1 MLDELLKNNIKIGS
15 LRVHFTNGEVR
26 QYGHGLPCAQWIFHD
41 PDAPKRILRD
51 PELGLGVT
59 YMEKGWSTAEG
70 ALPALLKI
78 LLYNFQYPR
87 SRLHVFPK
95 LLRYFQQLNRVWM
108 SRRNVEFHY
117 DLDEWLFRC
126 FLDKEMHYSCAY
138 FNEPGVD
145 LEQAQRAKCEHIMR
159 KLSLRPGQRV
169 LDIGSGWGGL
179 ALFLAEQ
186 AGVHV
191 TGLTLSREQLRV
203 AEQAAHKRGLKNS
216 VRFLSQD
223 YRQHQ
228 GQYDRIV
235 SVGMFE
241 HVGAPNYSAF
251 FHKLNTLLKQ
261 DGVALLHS
269 IGRPGLPGETN
280 AWIRKYI
287 FPGGYNPALS
297 EITQAIQASRLIITD
312 VEVLRLHYG
321 FTLAEWQK
329 RFQAHRKLVA
339 ERKGE
344 RFARMWE
351 FYLAV
356 CEAAFAAGEL
366 VVYQIQM
373 SNSLKSLPLTR
384 DYLYPKQAKMSE
396 PTDLEPVHQPHSRLN
411 SD

>member
-1 MLDELLKNNIKIGS
+1 MLDNLLKNTIKTGS
-15 LRVHFTNGEVR
+15 LRVHFANGEVR
-26 QYGHGLPCAQWIFHD
+26 QYGHGLPCAQWIFHHSDAPGRIARD
-41 PDAPKRILRD
+41 PD
-51 PELGLGVT
+51 LGLGVT
-59 YMEKGWSTAEG
+59 YMENGWSTAEG
-70 ALPALLKI
+70 ALPTLLKI
-78 LLYNFQYPR
+78 LLHNFKHPP
-87 SRLHVFPK
+87 SGLHIFAK
-95 LLRYFQQLNRVWM
+95 LQRYFQQLNQVWM
-108 SRRNVEFHY
+108 SRRNAGFHY

-126 FLDKEMHYSCAY
+126 FLDKEMFYSCAY
-138 FNEPGVD
+138 FNQPGMD

-179 ALFLAEQ
+179 ALFLAER

-203 AEQAAHKRGLKNS
+203 AEQAAYRRGLKNR
-216 VRFLSQD
+216 VRFLYQD

-228 GQYDRIV
+228 DRYDRIV

-241 HVGAPNYSAF
+241 HVGAPNYSTF

-261 DGVALLHS
+261 DGVALLHT
-269 IGRPGLPGETN
+269 IGRPGLPGKTN
-280 AWIRKYI
+280 TWIRKYI

-297 EITQAIQASRLIITD
+297 EVTEAIQTSRLLTTD

-321 FTLAEWQK
+321 LTLAEWQK
-329 RFQAHRKLVA
+329 RFQARRKLVV
-339 ERKGE
+339 EKKGE

-351 FYLAV
+351 FYLAA
-356 CEAAFAAGEL
+356 CEAAFTTGEL

-396 PTDLEPVHQPHSRLN
+396 PEDFEPAHQPHSHA
-411 SD
+411 